1 MQASIQPDFTWSKN
15 HIFAG
20 GAQNIVLLVEW
31 RGAPSAEQGRR
42 KNHKIAAREIE
53 LRLWLEP
60 HIVLTRMY
68 GCRALSVSGDDNRS
82 VLLPL
87 GKIQTGQRK
96 YIALEFA
103 LKPAHA
109 GKHDAVW
116 LHWQFK
122 QPYGEKI
129 CELPMQKLSL
139 EYSHHTGVLQESC
152 CFHVEK
158 HLELLRTEEVLEQ
171 ADLLSSK
178 GKLGEGLELVRRHA
192 DKLLLLAVRT
202 GDRLLTREAESL
214 YRRCAL
220 TPPLNKLIEEQDI
233 RTGCI

>member
-31 RGAPSAEQGRR
+31 RGAPSAELGSK
-42 KNHKIAAREIE
+42 KNHKTAAREIE

-68 GCRALSVSGDDNRS
+68 GSRALDGGDDRS

-109 GKHDAVW
+109 GKHDVVW

-122 QPYGEKI
+122 QPYGERI

-139 EYSHHTGVLQESC
+139 EYSHHTSVLQESC
-152 CFHVEK
+152 SFHVEK
-158 HLELLRTEEVLEQ
+158 HLELLRTEEVLEE
-171 ADLLSSK
+171 ADLLRSK
-178 GKLGEGLELVRRHA
+178 EKQGEARELVRRHA

-214 YRRCAL
+214 YRRSEL
-220 TPPLNKLIEEQDI
+220 TPLPNQLAEDQDI
-233 RTGCI
+233 RTECI